1 MKQDMQDN
9 IRNKGAHIQPRDAQ
23 SAKVRTAAYCR
34 VSTEREEQ
42 EGSYEI
48 QMNYFR
54 DKIEN
59 NPQMELAGLYGD
71 KGKSGMKAQSRPG
84 LQHLIADCQ
93 AGNIDLILTKSISRF
108 ARKMADCVDLIQ
120 RFRRINV
127 TVIFEREGLRT
138 DNMKSDLF
146 LNILAALAQEESNS
160 ISQNVMR
167 CHEQYA
173 SEGRP
178 FGRVTYGYYRSGEK
192 AWQINPDEARRVKT
206 AFFMAAE
213 GHSYPEIL
221 DALNVIEKKENT
233 GDVWLQKRVRN
244 MLRNVAY
251 LGDYYSHGTV
261 CLSPGHQVVNRG
273 YRDRYYIEEHHEP
286 LISRALFDRVQR
298 MFDSGILIS
307 YMPLTP
313 KKMEILRDD
322 SWRAGA

>member
-59 NPQMELAGLYGD
+59 NPQMELTGLYGD

-167 CHEQYA
+167 CH
-173 SEGRP
+173 
-178 FGRVTYGYYRSGEK
+178 
-192 AWQINPDEARRVKT
+192 
-206 AFFMAAE
+206 
-213 GHSYPEIL
+213 
-221 DALNVIEKKENT
+221 
-233 GDVWLQKRVRN
+233 
-244 MLRNVAY
+244 
-251 LGDYYSHGTV
+251 
-261 CLSPGHQVVNRG
+261 
-273 YRDRYYIEEHHEP
+273 
-286 LISRALFDRVQR
+286 
-298 MFDSGILIS
+298 
-307 YMPLTP
+307 
-313 KKMEILRDD
+313 
-322 SWRAGA
+322 